1 MSSRIV
7 PAESRVGKDNIPEIC
22 IKDESFVPQ
31 TNTIKV
37 LSKKYTKSALE
48 EHIEEVLKRNGGV
61 SFKFCKAP
69 PTTWRCNA
77 PICRPKLMT
86 DFMRP

>member
-7 PAESRVGKDNIPEIC
+7 PAESRMEEDNIPEIR

-37 LSKKYTKSALE
+37 LSNKYTKSALE
-48 EHIEEVLKRNGGV
+48 EHIEEVLKRNGGG
-61 SFKFCKAP
+61 SFKFL
-69 PTTWRCNA
+69 
-77 PICRPKLMT
+77 KLPQSHDDVMLQFV
-86 DFMRP
+86 DQN

>member
-7 PAESRVGKDNIPEIC
+7 PAESRMEEDNIPEIR

-37 LSKKYTKSALE
+37 LSNKYTRSVSALE

-61 SFKFCKAP
+61 SFKFL
-69 PTTWRCNA
+69 
-77 PICRPKLMT
+77 KLPQSHDDVMLQFV
-86 DFMRP
+86 DQN